1 MILTNNA
8 YANLVEV
15 MCIEFRLI
23 QIEVSIREIAL
34 EISS

>member
-23 QIEVSIREIAL
+23 QIEVSIREIVL
-34 EISS
+34 EMSS